1 MTKKALFSVG
11 DRVSHKAFG
20 PGMVISVK
28 PVGNDTLVEVAFDQ
42 VGTKKLMANFARVTR
57 Q

>member
-1 MTKKALFSVG
+1 MG

-42 VGTKKLMANFARVTR
+42 VGTKKLMANFARLTR